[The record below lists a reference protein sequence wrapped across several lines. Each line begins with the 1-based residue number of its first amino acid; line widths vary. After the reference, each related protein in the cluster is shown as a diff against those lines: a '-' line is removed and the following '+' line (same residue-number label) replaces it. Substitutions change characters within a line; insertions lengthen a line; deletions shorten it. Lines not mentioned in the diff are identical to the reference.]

1 MIEKWKLNRTAFLS
15 TLLTFVILFSCTNN
29 IQKTATPPISEH
41 SALDDILQKGRLTA
55 VTDLGSTSYFIFR
68 GEPMGYQFDL
78 LRAFTDHLGVKL
90 EIFADNDPESAMEKL
105 NAGQYDLIAK
115 GLTITHSRR
124 EKVAFSDPMMHT
136 RQVLIQRK
144 PGNWRRMNTWDEV
157 ESQLIRNPADLA
169 GKTIYLQRNT
179 AFYDRLVHLQKEIG
193 ADINIIEVADHDTED
208 LIAMVARGEIDYTV
222 GDEHIAMVS
231 SKYYTDLDIQTPI
244 SLTQNIAWAVRRG
257 NDDLLDALNQW
268 WLEFGQSRYA
278 DLLYARYFDNQRG
291 LHAGQREFHSRKGG
305 RISNYDEV
313 IRKYSKYIDWDWRL
327 LASLI
332 YQESRFRHEAVSHAG
347 AFGIMQIMPATAIEL
362 GIDLNATPIEQIE
375 AGVKYLRWLDKQFA
389 TDIPDT
395 AERQKFVLAAYN
407 AGIAHVFDARR
418 LAAKNNKNP
427 NIWEGHVDYYLLNKS
442 KPEYYLDEVV
452 YYGYCRGQEPYN
464 YVTEILDR
472 YGHYQRAIRN

>member
-29 IQKTATPPISEH
+29 FQKTATPPISEH

-78 LRAFTDHLGVKL
+78 LRAFSDHLGVKL

-222 GDEHIAMVS
+222 GDEHIALVS